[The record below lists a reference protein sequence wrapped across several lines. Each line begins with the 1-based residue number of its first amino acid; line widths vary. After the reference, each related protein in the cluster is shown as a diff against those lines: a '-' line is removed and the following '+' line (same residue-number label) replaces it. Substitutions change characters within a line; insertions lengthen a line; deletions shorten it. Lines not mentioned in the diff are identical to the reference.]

1 MTEAEIYILKSV
13 RLAQTESGAHCC
25 LSVGV
30 GDGVSLIWG
39 HVPAAE
45 CEYGVGEAAVHRNQ
59 GRVS

>member
-30 GDGVSLIWG
+30 GDGVSLI
-39 HVPAAE
+39 
-45 CEYGVGEAAVHRNQ
+45 
-59 GRVS
+59 